1 MNHYYNFS
9 KCYYEDYFIDD
20 QKRDLIVISP
30 GGGYD
35 HTSVRESDPVKDFYN
50 LNGFHVVIV
59 HYTEEHLTYPYPQ
72 EVLSGVI
79 KLYQNDYRVNHI
91 IGLGFSAGG
100 HNILEVALHPD
111 IYGVKFDLLMLAYPV
126 VTSDKKYAHIGSFKA
141 LLGDKFE
148 DEKLLKRLSL
158 ENEVTKSAPPLFLWG
173 TWTDESVDV
182 MNSIKLLEAYKKN
195 GLNVEYHVYPMGGH
209 GLSLAN
215 EKTCGGDPKKV
226 IPYVSG
232 WSLESIKWLEY
243 NLNKME

>member
-1 MNHYYNFS
+1 MKKYYNYS

-20 QKRDLIVISP
+20 EKRDLIVISP
-30 GGGYD
+30 GGGYH
-35 HTSVRESDPVKDFYN
+35 HTSIRESDPVKDFYN
-50 LNGFHVVIV
+50 TNGYHVVIV
-59 HYTEEHLTYPYPQ
+59 HYTEDHLPYPYPQ

-79 KLYQNDYRVNHI
+79 KLYKNDKRVNHL

-100 HNILEVALHPD
+100 HNILEVALHPE

-126 VTSDKKYAHIGSFKA
+126 VTSNPAYAHMGSFEF
-141 LLGDKFE
+141 LLGDKIN
-148 DEKLLKRLSL
+148 DSKLLKRLSL

-182 MNSIKLLEAYKKN
+182 MNSILLMEAYKKN
-195 GLNVEYHVYPMGGH
+195 NLNLEYHVYPMGGH

-215 EKTCGGDPKKV
+215 EKTSGGDNKKV

-232 WSLESIKWLEY
+232 WALESIKWLEY
-243 NLNKME
+243 KLKNME